1 MAAWYIRT
9 KTAVRTAAV
18 AVAENVPRTMSTVM
32 AREKDRIAAI
42 RSDLSTSR
50 FPSSSEKNRF
60 VAPTLESVTVKKCS
74 VERAP
79 AMIPR
84 PVLRLE
90 LSGEDHHRYHC
101 HQQRYDYPFPARNV

>member
-1 MAAWYIRT
+1 M
-9 KTAVRTAAV
+9 
-18 AVAENVPRTMSTVM
+18 AENVPRTMSTVM
-32 AREKDRIAAI
+32 ASEKLRIAAI

-60 VAPTLESVTVKKCS
+60 VAPTELRVTVKKCS

-90 LSGEDHHRYHC
+90 LSTEDHHRYHY
-101 HQQRYDYPFPARNV
+101 HQQHNDYPFAA